1 MAINASPRLH
11 LPAFLRLL
19 ARSPKGRLMHHPA
32 ARLLLVLVAVA
43 GGSWAVAQSPPKAAI
58 EQGRKILEANCARCH
73 AIGLIGDSP
82 LAIAPPFRSL
92 HQRYPVENL
101 AEALSEGIVTGHK
114 EMPAFVFGDEEIGAI
129 IAYLKALEVKR

>member
-1 MAINASPRLH
+1 MSKSDSEGPAMMLRRIGMLAAFAAVTHVAS
-11 LPAFLRLL
+11 
-19 ARSPKGRLMHHPA
+19 
-32 ARLLLVLVAVA
+32 
-43 GGSWAVAQSPPKAAI
+43 AVAQSPPKAAI
-58 EQGRKILEANCARCH
+58 EQGRVIVETNCGRCH
-73 AIGLIGDSP
+73 ATGLLGESP
-82 LAIAPPFRSL
+82 LAIAPPFRTL

>member
-1 MAINASPRLH
+1 MRSSTAALLIALAAGAIA
-11 LPAFLRLL
+11 PAI
-19 ARSPKGRLMHHPA
+19 
-32 ARLLLVLVAVA
+32 
-43 GGSWAVAQSPPKAAI
+43 AQSPPKSTI

-73 AIGLIGDSP
+73 SIGLLGDSP
-82 LAIAPPFRSL
+82 LNIAPPFRTL